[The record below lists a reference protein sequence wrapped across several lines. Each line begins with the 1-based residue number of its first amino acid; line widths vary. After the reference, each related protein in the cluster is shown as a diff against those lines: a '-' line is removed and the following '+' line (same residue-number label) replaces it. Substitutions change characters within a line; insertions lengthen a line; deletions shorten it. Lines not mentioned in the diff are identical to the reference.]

1 MRVKLQTFGGLAAGM
16 KRPALHVDLDDVDAG
31 ARRRIA
37 ALLSLAQRGM
47 PPTPASAA
55 PDEMSYRVTAENA
68 GTLAAVE
75 GSDSTMT
82 PEFAELL
89 ELLRVHGAP
98 EAR

>member
-1 MRVKLQTFGGLAAGM
+1 MRLKLQTFGGLAAGI

-31 ARRRIA
+31 AGRRIA
-37 ALLSLAQRGM
+37 ALVSSAQRGM
-47 PPTPASAA
+47 PSAPAPAA
-55 PDEMSYRVTAENA
+55 PDEMSYRITVERE
-68 GTLAAVE
+68 GDVHAVE

-89 ELLRVHGAP
+89 QLLRDHGIP